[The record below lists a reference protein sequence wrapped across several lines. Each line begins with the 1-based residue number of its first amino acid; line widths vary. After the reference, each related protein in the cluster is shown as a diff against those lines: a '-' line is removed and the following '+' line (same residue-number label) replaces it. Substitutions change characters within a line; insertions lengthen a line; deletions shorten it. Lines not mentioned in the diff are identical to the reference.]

1 MWKWFTDTLAAN
13 AELAIFGAMAL
24 GFFVG
29 KLRYKSLTLG
39 PVTGTLLAGVAVGLC
54 ADITIPDLVKTTAFV
69 AFLFAL
75 GYGVGPQ
82 FFAGLKGDGVKQLL
96 LAVISCLIGL
106 GGVILAAKL
115 LGYGP
120 GWGAGLLAGGLT
132 QSSVIG
138 VAGSA
143 IEGLPGLSEA
153 QVKEY
158 ESQIAVGYAV
168 CYLFG
173 TAAAAYFLSSVAP
186 RLVGTK
192 DLAADAHELERQM
205 GVASEPDTAPA
216 YYSVVRRTYRLTG
229 TDVVG
234 KSVAQV
240 EVNALE
246 AGHRVVFHDLRRDGA
261 ERPATPDTV
270 LRSGDVVTL
279 TARRPDLVALNVEGD
294 WGVEIDD
301 PKLLDYQVE
310 TLSIVITNKRVA
322 GRDIGGAFA
331 QLAPK
336 VFVNKLVRGGQ
347 VIPWSDAT
355 VIHRGDEITIQGGK
369 EFVEQ
374 AVADLGYP
382 NRTADSTDMSYVGAG
397 IVVGG
402 LIGIPTISIA
412 GADIGLTVS
421 GGALIMGL
429 VFGWLRAKYP
439 TFGKFPPAANWLM
452 STGGLCMFVG
462 IVGITAGPSFLSG
475 LKQEG
480 LSLVVAGLAVTLLP
494 MVACLYLGKYLFKF
508 STPILLGVIAGA
520 NTTTASIGAITDAAK
535 SQVPVLGYTVPY
547 AIGNTLLSIWGAI
560 IVAVLA

>member
-1 MWKWFTDTLAAN
+1 MWKWFTDTLVAQ
-13 AELAIFGAMAL
+13 AELAIFLALAL

-54 ADITIPDLVKTTAFV
+54 ADIEIPDLVKTTAFV

-82 FFAGLKGDGVKQLL
+82 FFAGLKGDGVKQLI
-96 LAVISCLIGL
+96 LAVVSCLIGL
-106 GGVILAAKL
+106 GVVIAAAKV

-143 IEGLPGLSEA
+143 IEGLPGLSA
-153 QVKEY
+153 KEIKTY

-173 TAAAAYFLSSVAP
+173 TAAAAYFLSSIAP

-192 DLAADAHELERQM
+192 DLAADAHQMERDL
-205 GVASEPDTAPA
+205 GVAEEKDTAPA

-229 TDVVG
+229 AAVIG

-240 EVNALE
+240 EVDALDQ
-246 AGHRVVFHDLRRDGA
+246 GHRVVFHDLRRG
-261 ERPATPDTV
+261 EELSTVTPDTV
-270 LRSGDVVTL
+270 LREGDVVTIA
-279 TARRPDLVALNVEGD
+279 ARRADLVALDVERH
-294 WGVEIDD
+294 WGPEVDD
-301 PKLLDYQVE
+301 PRLLHYEVE
-310 TLSIVITNKRVA
+310 TLSIVITNKALVGA
-322 GRDIGGAFA
+322 SIGDAFA
-331 QLAPK
+331 DRAPK

-347 VIPWSDAT
+347 TIPWSDAT

-369 EFVEQ
+369 EYVEA

-382 NRTADSTDMSYVGAG
+382 NRSNDATDMSYVGAG

-402 LIGIPTISIA
+402 LIGVPTIAIA
-412 GADIGLTVS
+412 GADIGLTTS

-429 VFGWLRAKYP
+429 VFGWLRARYP

-462 IVGITAGPSFLSG
+462 IVGITAGPSFVSG

-480 LSLVVAGLAVTLLP
+480 LSLVFAGLVVTLLP
-494 MVACLYLGKYLFKF
+494 MIICLYLGRYLFRF
-508 STPILLGVIAGA
+508 PTPILLGVIAGA

-560 IVAVLA
+560 IIAVLA